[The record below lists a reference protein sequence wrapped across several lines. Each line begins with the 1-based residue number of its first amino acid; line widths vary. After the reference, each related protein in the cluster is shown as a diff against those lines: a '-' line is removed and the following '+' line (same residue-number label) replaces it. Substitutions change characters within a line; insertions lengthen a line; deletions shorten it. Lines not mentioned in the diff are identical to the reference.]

1 MGALSSYV
9 RGHRN
14 PNVWGKEVPMGTDLT
29 PVMNEAFAATWEQ
42 FTSIVAFLADPS
54 SGELTHAE
62 LEQRLEVDAR
72 KAFRQAMQDHAD
84 LRAVR
89 EQRLGEVIGAD
100 LVARNSAE
108 PGHERTLGTVFGE
121 VVVSRLAYRARGY
134 PNLHP
139 SDATLNLPAEKHSH
153 GLRRLAAIEATR
165 GSFDAA
171 AAAIERATGQS
182 GGKRQIQDLAA
193 RAAADVDD
201 FYQTRTPPAD
211 AGTDILG
218 LSADGK
224 GIVMSPKALR
234 EPTAKAAKSRKLS
247 TRLSPGEKTGRKRM
261 AEVGAVFDAT
271 AAPRTPADVMTA
283 PGQPRG
289 ERTPGP
295 KARNK
300 WLTASVSDDAAQV
313 ITAVFDEAERR
324 DPGHARTWV
333 ALVDGNNHQI
343 NRIRA
348 EARHRKITV
357 PIVID
362 FIHVIEY
369 LWKAAWCFFPTG
381 DPKAETWVTGH
392 ATAILSGNAST
403 VAAAIRRKATY
414 HGLDPGT
421 RKPADTCATYL
432 LNKKKHLDYPTA
444 LAQGWPIATG
454 VIEGACRHL
463 VADRMDIT
471 GARWGLTNAEA
482 VLKLRAVTSNG
493 DFNDYWTYHLSQE
506 QQRVHNARYL
516 GEILPT

>member
-1 MGALSSYV
+1 MS
-9 RGHRN
+9 
-14 PNVWGKEVPMGTDLT
+14 TDLT
-29 PVMNEAFAATWEQ
+29 PVINEAFAATWEQ
-42 FTSIVAFLADPS
+42 FTSIVAFLADPL
-54 SGELTHAE
+54 SGQLSHAE
-62 LEQRLEVDAR
+62 LEQRLQVDTR
-72 KAFRQAMQDHAD
+72 KALRQAMQDHVD

-89 EQRLGEVIGAD
+89 EQRLGEVVGAD
-100 LVARNSAE
+100 LVARNSVEA
-108 PGHERTLGTVFGE
+108 GHERMLGTVFGE

-139 SDATLNLPAEKHSH
+139 GDARLNLPVEKHSH

-165 GSFDAA
+165 GSYDAA
-171 AAAIERATGQS
+171 GAAIARATGQS
-182 GGKRQIQDLAA
+182 VGKRQIQDLAA
-193 RAAADVDD
+193 RAAVDIDD
-201 FYQTRTPPAD
+201 FYQSRTAGT
-211 AGTDILG
+211 ATGTDILG

-234 EPTAKAAKSRKLS
+234 ETTAKAAKSRKLS
-247 TRLSPGEKTGRKRM
+247 TRLSPGEKSNRKRM
-261 AEVGAVFDAT
+261 AEVGAVFDA
-271 AAPRTPADVMTA
+271 APAPRTPADVMTT

-300 WLTASVSDDAAQV
+300 WLTASVSDTAAQV

-324 DPGHARTWV
+324 DPDHTRTWV

-343 NRIRA
+343 DRIRA
-348 EARHRKITV
+348 EARHRRVTV
-357 PIVID
+357 PIIID
-362 FIHVIEY
+362 FIHVVEY

-414 HGLDPGT
+414 QQLEAGT

-482 VLKLRAVTSNG
+482 ILKLRAVISNG
-493 DFNDYWTYHLSQE
+493 DFNEYWTHHLSQE

-516 GEILPT
+516 GELLPT